1 MDAQYRIEREKQRFV
16 LNHIRSVEGESR
28 ITSDYLQDIR
38 AQREKAKH
46 TLIVF
51 IKERGDSLTSLFRKL
66 ESLISTKIMK
76 GECEERETPPQNICR
91 NGLFASYFKC
101 YVQMAEMEINSV
113 LVEFTT
119 VNGGNPACHFSK
131 NGELLLGSVEEQAQ
145 TNQIGSLL
153 IICSNQSY
161 MKGSHALQ
169 NNAKYI

>member
-28 ITSDYLQDIR
+28 ITSDYLRDIR

-113 LVEFTT
+113 LVEFTS

-131 NGELLLGSVEEQAQ
+131 NGELLLGIGRRTS
-145 TNQIGSLL
+145 TNKSNWF
-153 IICSNQSY
+153 IIDHLFKSKLYEGKPCIT
-161 MKGSHALQ
+161 K
-169 NNAKYI
+169 